1 MPPCIDEQLGF
12 GPRRELRYKYLSTVC
27 SPARTV
33 IRKVATIEEQHVVGN
48 SSARRVIG
56 VKSRERRLATVPDA
70 LTATTPTLVASPMK
84 IVRKIRG
91 KQMPRFRAN
100 ILAVQRPGFR
110 GAKRKTLLAC
120 RTGDKR
126 LRKSARAPG

>member
-33 IRKVATIEEQHVVGN
+33 IKKVAPIKEQHVVGK
-48 SSARRVIG
+48 SAARRVIG
-56 VKSRERRLATVPDA
+56 VKSRERRLAAVPDA
-70 LTATTPTLVASPMK
+70 LTETTPTLVASPMK
-84 IVRKIRG
+84 IIRKIRG
-91 KQMPRFRAN
+91 KKMPRFR
-100 ILAVQRPGFR
+100 QRPGFR

-120 RTGDKR
+120 RTRDKR